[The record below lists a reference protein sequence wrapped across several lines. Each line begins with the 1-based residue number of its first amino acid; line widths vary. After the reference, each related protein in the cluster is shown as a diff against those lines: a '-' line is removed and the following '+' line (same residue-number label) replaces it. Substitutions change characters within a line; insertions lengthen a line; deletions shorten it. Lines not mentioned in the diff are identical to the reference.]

1 MKTITLS
8 DLPSS
13 ANLTQIQ
20 KSNAVTKANELLSRG
35 LNKSSAISGAINST
49 LVQKSKG
56 GEEMISYEIIYEPDT
71 PDAHGEWMSKETLIK
86 ACADFKKAQEVGAV
100 TENLYH
106 MFDTET
112 WKIID
117 HWIQPEFDV
126 LVSQTGELIKAGSW
140 VAKVKYSPEVWELKK
155 AGIIGGLSLQCGAMI
170 NDETKELSNLDF
182 SVEIEEEETK

>member
-49 LVQKSKG
+49 LVQKSNG

>member
-1 MKTITLS
+1 MKAITLS

-49 LVQKSKG
+49 LVQKSNG
-56 GEEMISYEIIYEPDT
+56 DEEMISYEIIYEPDT